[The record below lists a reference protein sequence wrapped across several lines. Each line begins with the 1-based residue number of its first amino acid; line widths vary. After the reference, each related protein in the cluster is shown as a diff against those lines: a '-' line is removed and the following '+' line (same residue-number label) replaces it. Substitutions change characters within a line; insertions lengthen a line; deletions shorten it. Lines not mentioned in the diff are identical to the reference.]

1 MAHYDGPMPE
11 LSCPPSLHHT
21 FHHAADPALLALD
34 VADHVATLLRQ
45 GVAERGR
52 ALLIVSGGST
62 PVPFF
67 QALARCALDWSAV
80 TITLADE
87 RWLPPDHPDSNE
99 ALVRTHLLRANAA
112 AAHFVPLY
120 NGAATPVAGV
130 PELEATLA
138 ALPWPADAV
147 VLGMGGDGHT
157 ASLFPD
163 APELPY
169 ALMDAAPA
177 RCLAV
182 AAPTPPNVPVPRVS
196 LTRRAL
202 LDTRQL
208 IVHLTGEDKLE
219 LLHQAMLPGDVA
231 EYPIRA
237 VLQQHAV
244 PCHIFHA

>member
-1 MAHYDGPMPE
+1 MAHYDRLMPH
-11 LSCPPSLHHT
+11 LSCPPSLQHT

-34 VADHVATLLRQ
+34 LADHVAALLRQ
-45 GVAERGR
+45 GLAQRGR

-80 TITLADE
+80 TVTLADE
-87 RWLPPDHPDSNE
+87 RWVSPDHADSNE
-99 ALVRTHLLRANAA
+99 ALVRTHLLKAQAA
-112 AAHFVPLY
+112 AAHWVPLY
-120 NGAATPVAGV
+120 NGAATPAEGL
-130 PELEATLA
+130 PALEATLA

-169 ALMDAAPA
+169 ALIDASPS

-182 AAPTPPNVPVPRVS
+182 GAPAPPNVPLPRVS

-208 IVHLTGEDKLE
+208 IVHITGEDKLE

-237 VLQQHAV
+237 VLQQHGV
-244 PCHIFHA
+244 PCHFFHA

>member
-1 MAHYDGPMPE
+1 
-11 LSCPPSLHHT
+11 
-21 FHHAADPALLALD
+21 
-34 VADHVATLLRQ
+34 
-45 GVAERGR
+45 
-52 ALLIVSGGST
+52 
-62 PVPFF
+62 
-67 QALARCALDWSAV
+67 V

-99 ALVRTHLLRANAA
+99 ALVRTHLLKANAA

-120 NGAATPVAGV
+120 NGAATPAEGV

-182 AAPTPPNVPVPRVS
+182 ASPTPPNVPVPRVS

>member
-1 MAHYDGPMPE
+1 MAHYDGPMLE

-87 RWLPPDHPDSNE
+87 RWVPPDHPDSNE
-99 ALVRTHLLRANAA
+99 ALVRAHLLRANAA

-120 NGAATPVAGV
+120 NGAATPAEGV

-138 ALPWPADAV
+138 ALPWPADAL
-147 VLGMGGDGHT
+147 VLGMGADGHT

-169 ALMDAAPA
+169 ALLDAAPA

-219 LLHQAMLPGDVA
+219 LLHQALLPGDVA

>member
-1 MAHYDGPMPE
+1 M
-11 LSCPPSLHHT
+11 SPSLHHT

-34 VADHVATLLRQ
+34 VADHVAALLRQ

-87 RWLPPDHPDSNE
+87 TLAAPDHPDSNE
-99 ALVRTHLLRANAA
+99 ALVRTHLLKANAA

-120 NGAATPVAGV
+120 NGAATPAEGV
-130 PELEATLA
+130 PRARGHPGRA
-138 ALPWPADAV
+138 ALAGRRRGAGHGRRWPHRLALPRRARAALCPAGRGARRAAWPWRRP
-147 VLGMGGDGHT
+147 L
-157 ASLFPD
+157 
-163 APELPY
+163 
-169 ALMDAAPA
+169 
-177 RCLAV
+177 
-182 AAPTPPNVPVPRVS
+182 PPNVPVPRVS

-219 LLHQAMLPGDVA
+219 AAAPGHVA
-231 EYPIRA
+231 R
-237 VLQQHAV
+237 
-244 PCHIFHA
+244 

>member
-21 FHHAADPALLALD
+21 FHHAGDPALLALD
-34 VADHVATLLRQ
+34 VADHVAGLLRQ

-62 PVPFF
+62 PVPFC

-87 RWLPPDHPDSNE
+87 RWLPPDLPDSNE
-99 ALVRTHLLRANAA
+99 ALVRTHLLKANAA

-120 NGAATPVAGV
+120 NGAATPAEGV
-130 PELEATLA
+130 PALEAALA
-138 ALPWPADAV
+138 TLPWPADAV

>member
-34 VADHVATLLRQ
+34 VADHVAALLRQ
-45 GVAERGR
+45 SVAERGR
-52 ALLIVSGGST
+52 ALLIVSRGST

-99 ALVRTHLLRANAA
+99 ALVRTHLLKANAA

-120 NGAATPVAGV
+120 NGAATPAEGV

-169 ALMDAAPA
+169 ALIDAAPA

-182 AAPTPPNVPVPRVS
+182 ASPTPPNVPVPRVS

>member
-1 MAHYDGPMPE
+1 MAHYDGPMLE

-21 FHHAADPALLALD
+21 FHHAGDPALLALD
-34 VADHVATLLRQ
+34 VADHVAGLLRQ

-87 RWLPPDHPDSNE
+87 RWVPPDHPDSNE
-99 ALVRTHLLRANAA
+99 ALVRAHLLRANAA

-120 NGAATPVAGV
+120 NGAATPAEGV
-130 PELEATLA
+130 PALEAALA
-138 ALPWPADAV
+138 TLPWPADAV

-182 AAPTPPNVPVPRVS
+182 ASPAPPNVPVPRVS

>member
-1 MAHYDGPMPE
+1 
-11 LSCPPSLHHT
+11 
-21 FHHAADPALLALD
+21 
-34 VADHVATLLRQ
+34 
-45 GVAERGR
+45 
-52 ALLIVSGGST
+52 
-62 PVPFF
+62 
-67 QALARCALDWSAV
+67 
-80 TITLADE
+80 
-87 RWLPPDHPDSNE
+87 
-99 ALVRTHLLRANAA
+99 
-112 AAHFVPLY
+112 VPLY
-120 NGAATPVAGV
+120 NGAPTPDEGV
-130 PELEATLA
+130 PALEATLA
-138 ALPWPADAV
+138 ALHWPADAA

-169 ALMDAAPA
+169 ALLDAAPA

-182 AAPTPPNVPVPRVS
+182 GAPLPPNVPVPRVS

>member
-21 FHHAADPALLALD
+21 FHHAGDPALLALD
-34 VADHVATLLRQ
+34 VADHMAGLLRQ

-87 RWLPPDHPDSNE
+87 RWVPPDHPDSNE
-99 ALVRTHLLRANAA
+99 ALVRAHLLRANAA

-120 NGAATPVAGV
+120 NGAATPAEGV

-147 VLGMGGDGHT
+147 VLGMGADGHT

-169 ALMDAAPA
+169 ALIDAAPA

-182 AAPTPPNVPVPRVS
+182 ASPTPPNVPVPRVS

>member
-21 FHHAADPALLALD
+21 FHHAGDPALLALD
-34 VADHVATLLRQ
+34 VADHVAGLLRQ

-87 RWLPPDHPDSNE
+87 RWVPPDHPDSNE
-99 ALVRTHLLRANAA
+99 ALVRAHLLRANAA

-120 NGAATPVAGV
+120 NGAATPAEGV

-147 VLGMGGDGHT
+147 VLGMGADGHT

-169 ALMDAAPA
+169 ALLDAARA

>member
-1 MAHYDGPMPE
+1 MPE

-21 FHHAADPALLALD
+21 FHHAGDPALLALD
-34 VADHVATLLRQ
+34 VADHVAGLLRQ

-87 RWLPPDHPDSNE
+87 RWVPPDHPDSNE
-99 ALVRTHLLRANAA
+99 ALVRAHLLRANAA

-120 NGAATPVAGV
+120 NGAATPAEGV

-147 VLGMGGDGHT
+147 VLGMGADGHT

-169 ALMDAAPA
+169 ALLDAARA

>member
-1 MAHYDGPMPE
+1 MAHYDGLMPE

-21 FHHAADPALLALD
+21 FHHAADPALLARDL
-34 VADHVATLLRQ
+34 ADHVADLLRQ
-45 GVAERGR
+45 GLTERGR

-99 ALVRTHLLRANAA
+99 ALVRHHLLRAQAA

-120 NGAATPVAGV
+120 NGTANPTEGV
-130 PELEATLA
+130 PTLEATLA

-147 VLGMGGDGHT
+147 VLGMGADGHT

-169 ALMDAAPA
+169 ALLDAAPA

-182 AAPTPPNVPVPRVS
+182 DAPLLPNVPVPRVS

>member
-34 VADHVATLLRQ
+34 VADHVAGLLRQ

-87 RWLPPDHPDSNE
+87 RWLPPDLPDSNE
-99 ALVRTHLLRANAA
+99 ALVRTHLLKANAA

-169 ALMDAAPA
+169 ALIDAAPA

-182 AAPTPPNVPVPRVS
+182 ASPTPPNLPVPRVS

>member
-1 MAHYDGPMPE
+1 MAHYDGPMLE

-87 RWLPPDHPDSNE
+87 RWVPPDHPDSNE
-99 ALVRTHLLRANAA
+99 ALVRAHLLRANAA

-182 AAPTPPNVPVPRVS
+182 ASPTPPNVPVPRVS

-237 VLQQHAV
+237 VLQQHDV
-244 PCHIFHA
+244 PCHIFQA